1 MGTYRV
7 EESRDRI
14 IANHTALAMTVA
26 KKFFST
32 QAKKLRRLGVELG
45 DVQAEASL
53 LLIEI
58 VDKWDRECAFDQF
71 CEKELN
77 DKLRG
82 RIRVLTWEDRDHSE
96 VQASP
101 VFWSADR
108 PDDADS
114 RHGVCPSRRN
124 GAPLWGNQSSG
135 EVSLLERLELA
146 KSHLTEEEFIVAQ
159 KAADGFTDI
168 EIKDQLGIHRTTV
181 AKRRESALQKLSQI
195 RGELY
200 E

>member
-1 MGTYRV
+1 MGSYSV

-14 IANHTALAMTVA
+14 IANNMALARGVA
-26 KKFFST
+26 RKFFAS
-32 QAKKLRRLGVELG
+32 QGKRLRRLGVELC
-45 DVQAEASL
+45 DVEAEASL
-53 LLIEI
+53 LMVEI

-82 RIRVLTWEDRDHSE
+82 RIRVLTWEDRDHLE

-108 PDDADS
+108 PDGADC
-114 RHGVCPSRRN
+114 RHGVCPARRN
-124 GAPLWGNQSSG
+124 GTPLWGDQSRG
-135 EVSLLERLELA
+135 EVDQFERLDLA
-146 KSHLTEEEFIVAQ
+146 RSRLTEEEFCVAQ
-159 KAADGFTDI
+159 KAADKYTDI
-168 EIKDQLGIHRTTV
+168 EIAEQLGLHRTTV
-181 AKRRESALQKLSQI
+181 ANRRESALRKLSEI
-195 RGELY
+195 KGELY